1 MDKEFNPEEKN
12 EHSCE
17 NGNCCGH
24 VHGEEGH
31 DCTCHDHHE
40 EEVAIVELTLDDGS
54 LLECEVIGDFY
65 VEGQDRDYIAL
76 VTSEE
81 RELLIYRLIPD
92 EETGGFGGNAKLDMI
107 ETDEEYEEVVKVF
120 SEIFFDGEIEE
131 MDEE

>member
-1 MDKEFNPEEKN
+1 MDNNLNHEEKVG
-12 EHSCE
+12 HSCE
-17 NGNCCGH
+17 HGHCCGH
-24 VHGEEGH
+24 DHEGEGH
-31 DCTCHDHHE
+31 ECGCHGDYT

-65 VEGQDRDYIAL
+65 VESQDRDYIAL

-92 EETGGFGGNAKLDMI
+92 EETGGFGGNAGLDMI
-107 ETDEEYEEVVKVF
+107 ETDEEYEEVVKTF

-131 MDEE
+131 IEE